1 MIIDSS
7 RIGMESARRYTS
19 VNVRTSSIG
28 ARRSSG
34 ATQTNLF
41 GQFLYTDREQDNSL
55 SKYPN
60 KKTEY
65 EQPSKQEA
73 NSDLLEKAETN
84 EPNDALTGPW
94 EIMRNAGKIRNIA
107 AAPRS
112 SELSLRQIRQQCIMY
127 ILNLLTGFRRSDSEE
142 NLSRGISETSMQNT
156 NPQPLTLTPVPLES
170 TLFRRQ
176 ELFYEQE
183 TTAFQTTG
191 SVVTAD
197 GRTLDFNLEFQMSR
211 EFASYYEESV
221 SLGNARFLDP
231 LVINLD
237 TDVASVS
244 DQKFFFDLDADGKE
258 ESISGLHPGSGYL
271 ALDINGNGIIDD
283 GKELFGTASGD
294 GFLDLAKY
302 DDDGNGWIDEKDA
315 IFEKLL
321 IWATDENGN
330 SELYHLKE
338 KDVGA
343 LYLGRVSTEHSLND
357 PLTNRANGVIRSS
370 GLFLY
375 ENGTAG
381 TLQQLDLAQ

>member
-127 ILNLLTGFRRSDSEE
+127 ILNLLSGFRRSDSEE
-142 NLSRGISETSMQNT
+142 NLSRGISETSIQNT
-156 NPQPLTLTPVPLES
+156 TPQPLTLTPVPLES

>member
-142 NLSRGISETSMQNT
+142 NLSRGISETSIQNT

-221 SLGNARFLDP
+221 SLENARFLDP

-237 TDVASVS
+237 TNVASVS

-258 ESISGLHPGSGYL
+258 ESISGLNPGSGYL

-381 TLQQLDLAQ
+381 TMQQLDLAQ

>member
-142 NLSRGISETSMQNT
+142 NLSRGINETSIQNT

-381 TLQQLDLAQ
+381 TMQQLDLAQ

>member
-1 MIIDSS
+1 
-7 RIGMESARRYTS
+7 MESARRYTS

-34 ATQTNLF
+34 ATQTSLF

-142 NLSRGISETSMQNT
+142 NLSRGISETSIQNT

-221 SLGNARFLDP
+221 SLENARFLDP

-237 TDVASVS
+237 TNVASVS

-283 GKELFGTASGD
+283 GKELFGTTSGD

>member
-1 MIIDSS
+1 
-7 RIGMESARRYTS
+7 MESARRYTS

-107 AAPRS
+107 VAPRS

-142 NLSRGISETSMQNT
+142 NLPRGISETSMQNT

-183 TTAFQTTG
+183 TTVFQTTG

-221 SLGNARFLDP
+221 SLENARFLDP

-237 TDVASVS
+237 TNVASVS

-283 GKELFGTASGD
+283 GKELFGTTSGD

>member
-34 ATQTNLF
+34 ATQTSLF

-142 NLSRGISETSMQNT
+142 NLSRGISETSIQNT

-221 SLGNARFLDP
+221 SLENARFLDP

-237 TDVASVS
+237 TNVASVS

-283 GKELFGTASGD
+283 GKELFGTTSGD

>member
-1 MIIDSS
+1 
-7 RIGMESARRYTS
+7 MESARRYTS

-142 NLSRGISETSMQNT
+142 NLSRGISETSIQNT

-221 SLGNARFLDP
+221 SLENARFLDP

-237 TDVASVS
+237 TNVASVS

-258 ESISGLHPGSGYL
+258 ESISGLNPGSGYL

>member
-41 GQFLYTDREQDNSL
+41 GHFLYTDREQDNSL

-142 NLSRGISETSMQNT
+142 NLSRGISETSIQNT

-221 SLGNARFLDP
+221 SLENARFLDP

-237 TDVASVS
+237 TNVASVS

-258 ESISGLHPGSGYL
+258 ESISGLNPGSGYL

-381 TLQQLDLAQ
+381 TMQQLDLAQ

>member
-221 SLGNARFLDP
+221 SLENARFLDP

-237 TDVASVS
+237 TNVASVS

-283 GKELFGTASGD
+283 GKELFGTTSGD

-381 TLQQLDLAQ
+381 TMQQLDLAQ

>member
-1 MIIDSS
+1 
-7 RIGMESARRYTS
+7 MESARRYTS

-142 NLSRGISETSMQNT
+142 NLPRGINETSIQST

-343 LYLGRVSTEHSLND
+343 LYLGRVSTEHSLNN

-381 TLQQLDLAQ
+381 TMQQLDLAQ

>member
-221 SLGNARFLDP
+221 SLENARFLDP

-237 TDVASVS
+237 TNVASVS

>member
-127 ILNLLTGFRRSDSEE
+127 ILNLLSGFRRSDSEE
-142 NLSRGISETSMQNT
+142 NLSRGISETSIQNT
-156 NPQPLTLTPVPLES
+156 TPQPLTLTPVPLES

-343 LYLGRVSTEHSLND
+343 LYLGKVSTEHSLND

>member
-221 SLGNARFLDP
+221 SLENARFLDP

-237 TDVASVS
+237 TNVASVS

-283 GKELFGTASGD
+283 GKELFGTTSGD

>member
-142 NLSRGISETSMQNT
+142 NLSRGISETSIQNT

-221 SLGNARFLDP
+221 SLENARFLDP

-237 TDVASVS
+237 TNVASVS

-283 GKELFGTASGD
+283 GKELFGTTSGD

-381 TLQQLDLAQ
+381 TMQQLDLAQ

>member
-84 EPNDALTGPW
+84 ESNDALTAPW

-107 AAPRS
+107 TAPRS

>member
-1 MIIDSS
+1 
-7 RIGMESARRYTS
+7 MESARRYTS
-19 VNVRTSSIG
+19 VHVSTSSIG

-65 EQPSKQEA
+65 EQPSKQDA

-84 EPNDALTGPW
+84 ESNDALTAPW

-142 NLSRGISETSMQNT
+142 NLSRGISETSIQNT
-156 NPQPLTLTPVPLES
+156 TPQPLTLTPVPLES

-221 SLGNARFLDP
+221 SLENARFLDP

-237 TDVASVS
+237 TNVASVS

-381 TLQQLDLAQ
+381 TMQQLDLAQ

>member
-7 RIGMESARRYTS
+7 RIGMESARRYTAVYVS
-19 VNVRTSSIG
+19 TSSIG

-34 ATQTNLF
+34 ANRNDLF
-41 GQFLYTDREQDNSL
+41 DRFLSTDQEQDNSL
-55 SKYPN
+55 TQYPGSQNESK
-60 KKTEY
+60 KKTE
-65 EQPSKQEA
+65 
-73 NSDLLEKAETN
+73 AETPERN
-84 EPNDALTGPW
+84 NSLSSPW
-94 EIMRNAGKIRNIA
+94 EIMQNSKWEIKRYTNPIQNASA
-107 AAPRS
+107 RS

-127 ILNLLTGFRRSDSEE
+127 ILNLITGFRGSDNEE
-142 NLSRGISETSMQNT
+142 NLSRGINEMSTQNVT
-156 NPQPLTLTPVPLES
+156 MPPLQTLTPIPLENAV
-170 TLFRRQ
+170 FRRQ

-191 SVVTAD
+191 SVVTTD

-211 EFASYYEESV
+211 EFAAYYEESV
-221 SLGNARFLDP
+221 SLGNAHFLDP

-237 TDVASVS
+237 TNAASVS
-244 DQKFFFDLDADGKE
+244 DQKFFFDLDADGTA
-258 ESISGLHPGSGYL
+258 ESISRLHAGSGYL
-271 ALDINGNGIIDD
+271 ALDLNGNGIIDD
-283 GKELFGTASGD
+283 GKELFGTSSGD

-343 LYLGRVSTEHSLND
+343 LYLGKVSTEHSLNNA
-357 PLTNRANGVIRSS
+357 LTNQTNGAIRSS

>member
-65 EQPSKQEA
+65 EQP
-73 NSDLLEKAETN
+73 
-84 EPNDALTGPW
+84 W

-142 NLSRGISETSMQNT
+142 NLSRGISETSIQNT

-221 SLGNARFLDP
+221 SLENARFLDP

>member
-65 EQPSKQEA
+65 EQPSKQDA

-84 EPNDALTGPW
+84 ESNDALTAPW

-142 NLSRGISETSMQNT
+142 NLSRGISETSIQNT

-237 TDVASVS
+237 TNVASVS

-283 GKELFGTASGD
+283 GKELFGTTSGD

>member
-65 EQPSKQEA
+65 EQPSKQDA

-84 EPNDALTGPW
+84 ESNDALTAPW

-142 NLSRGISETSMQNT
+142 NLSRGISETSIQNT

-221 SLGNARFLDP
+221 SLENARFLDP

-237 TDVASVS
+237 TNVASVS

-258 ESISGLHPGSGYL
+258 ESISGLNPGSGYL

>member
-65 EQPSKQEA
+65 EQPSKQDA

-84 EPNDALTGPW
+84 ESNDALTAPW

-107 AAPRS
+107 VAPRS

-142 NLSRGISETSMQNT
+142 NLSRGISETSIQNT
-156 NPQPLTLTPVPLES
+156 NPQPLTLTPVPLDS
-170 TLFRRQ
+170 ALFRRQ

>member
-142 NLSRGISETSMQNT
+142 NLSRGISETSIQNT

-221 SLGNARFLDP
+221 SLENARFLDP

-237 TDVASVS
+237 TNVASVS

-283 GKELFGTASGD
+283 GKELFGTTSGD

>member
-55 SKYPN
+55 GKYPN

-65 EQPSKQEA
+65 EQPSKQDA

-84 EPNDALTGPW
+84 ESNDALTAPW

-107 AAPRS
+107 TAPRS

-142 NLSRGISETSMQNT
+142 NLSRGISETSIQNT

-191 SVVTAD
+191 SVITAD

-221 SLGNARFLDP
+221 SLENARFLDP

-237 TDVASVS
+237 TNVASVS

>member
-142 NLSRGISETSMQNT
+142 NLSRGISETSIQNT

-221 SLGNARFLDP
+221 SLENARFLDP

-237 TDVASVS
+237 TNVASVS

>member
-142 NLSRGISETSMQNT
+142 NLSRGISETSIQNT

>member
-1 MIIDSS
+1 
-7 RIGMESARRYTS
+7 MESARRYTS

-142 NLSRGISETSMQNT
+142 NLSRGISETSIQNT
-156 NPQPLTLTPVPLES
+156 NPQPLTLTPVPLDS
-170 TLFRRQ
+170 ALFRRQ

-237 TDVASVS
+237 TNVASVS

-302 DDDGNGWIDEKDA
+302 DDDDNGWIDEKDA

-381 TLQQLDLAQ
+381 TMQQLDLAQ

>member
-142 NLSRGISETSMQNT
+142 NLSRGISETSIQNT

-221 SLGNARFLDP
+221 SLENARFLDP

-237 TDVASVS
+237 TNVASVS

-258 ESISGLHPGSGYL
+258 ESISGLNPGSGYL

>member
-142 NLSRGISETSMQNT
+142 NLSRGINETSIQNT

-221 SLGNARFLDP
+221 SLENARFLDP

-237 TDVASVS
+237 TNVASVS

-381 TLQQLDLAQ
+381 TMQQLDLAQ